1 MPLVSAPSAT
11 GMSKARGR
19 VSNVAPA
26 AQGAPAPVNGE
37 GLEMAPAKAGPAVVV
52 QISDA
57 ARFLSLG
64 VSNPA
69 INDLSKPGL
78 NNGTMAAEGGAAA
91 DLRGKL
97 TQRYA
102 AEVDRLSQPLG

>member
-1 MPLVSAPSAT
+1 MPLVNVPSAT
-11 GMSKARGR
+11 GMSKAHGR
-19 VSNVAPA
+19 VSTVARA
-26 AQGAPAPVNGE
+26 AQGHAGPASSDAPEA
-37 GLEMAPAKAGPAVVV
+37 APAKVGPAVVI

-91 DLRGKL
+91 ELRGKL
-97 TQRYA
+97 TQRYD